1 MTKKELKSLIPI
13 LERYGWILL
22 VLAIVAGLV
31 FETNWILP
39 DHLNEKS
46 TEQPNY
52 STQSTVNDYS
62 MN

>member
-22 VLAIVAGLV
+22 VLAIIAGLV

-39 DHLNEKS
+39 DHLNETS
-46 TEQPNY
+46 TEQTNY
-52 STQSTVNDYS
+52 STQSTVNDHS